1 MNDPLKG
8 IHILVVE
15 DEDDARELLKVLLE
29 THGAAV
35 TVTSS
40 VQEAV
45 SAYDQS
51 RPHVIVAD
59 IGMPQQNG
67 YTLIGRMRGRDR
79 ERGSIVPAIALTAFA
94 TAMARD
100 TALSAGF
107 QVHMSKPFEPN
118 RLIAVIHDLAS
129 KHGQNS
135 ESGAS

>member
-40 VQEAV
+40 VPEAV

-59 IGMPQQNG
+59 IGMPHQNG
-67 YTLIGRMRGRDR
+67 YTLIGRIRGRDR
-79 ERGSIVPAIALTAFA
+79 ERGDIVPAIALTAFA
-94 TAMARD
+94 TAMDRD

-118 RLIAVIHDLAS
+118 RLIAVIQDLAS
-129 KHGQNS
+129 KHGQNG
-135 ESGAS
+135 ERGI